1 MATRKQMRE
10 AILGK
15 LVSLL
20 SKGEK
25 PSKDVEK
32 KIKSD
37 PKLKA
42 IYAKMEKNAE
52 RLKKTGEELDDLLG
66 L

>member
-1 MATRKQMRE
+1 MATNKQMRE

-15 LVSLL
+15 LISLL
-20 SKGEK
+20 SKGKK

-37 PKLKA
+37 PKLKSLWDKA
-42 IYAKMEKNAE
+42 EKSAAQ
-52 RLKKTGEELDDLLG
+52 LKKTGEELDDLLG

>member
-15 LVSLL
+15 LASLL
-20 SKGEK
+20 SKGKK
-25 PSKDVEK
+25 PSKEVEK

-37 PKLKA
+37 PKLKS
-42 IYAKMEKNAE
+42 IYAKMEKDAE